1 MNFSPLTAPSSFKK
15 KMRIPQSG
23 PCRFFHCV
31 DQLIC
36 DWGVYYTVR
45 DPSPIVSTQRVLK

>member
-15 KMRIPQSG
+15 NAHLTVRTVPI
-23 PCRFFHCV
+23 FHCV